1 MTSAENDAAQHQAKR
16 LILLVDDDILI
27 LGLLSKFLQLAG
39 YDARIA
45 SSGQMALDMILES
58 GREPDLA
65 LLDINMPGMTG
76 LELAKHLQSQTTV
89 PVMFLSA
96 SEDEEIVKQAADY
109 GAVGYLVKPIDT
121 ARIAPSIKAALARA
135 DEIRQLRQSE
145 SKLTI
150 ALQAGRETGMA
161 VGVLMARYQTDR
173 DTAFKLLRD
182 HARSHQRKLNDVAA
196 ELLTAEEVL
205 NAFTMRFIDLARLA
219 KEK

>member
-1 MTSAENDAAQHQAKR
+1 MSAADPSADKR

-39 YDARIA
+39 YDARMA

-65 LLDINMPGMTG
+65 LLDVNMPGMSG
-76 LELAKHLQSQTTV
+76 LELAKRLQSDTTV

-96 SEDEEIVKQAADY
+96 SDDDDIVRQAAQY

-121 ARIAPSIKAALARA
+121 ARIAPTIKAALARA

-161 VGVLMARYQTDR
+161 VGVLMARLHTDR
-173 DTAFKLLRD
+173 DTAFRLLRD
-182 HARSHQRKLNDVAA
+182 HARSQQRKINDVAA
-196 ELLTAEEVL
+196 QLLAAEEVFGAL
-205 NAFTMRFIDLARLA
+205 TTRFIESQHG
-219 KEK
+219 KQ

>member
-1 MTSAENDAAQHQAKR
+1 MSNQEQSNDKR

-39 YDARIA
+39 YDARMA

-65 LLDINMPGMTG
+65 LLDINMPGMSG
-76 LELAKHLQSQTTV
+76 LELAKRLKEETTV

-96 SEDEEIVKQAADY
+96 SEDDEIVRQAAQA

-121 ARIAPSIKAALARA
+121 ARIAPTIKAALARA
-135 DEIRQLRQSE
+135 DEIRQLRHSE
-145 SKLTI
+145 TKLTM

-161 VGVLMARYQTDR
+161 VGVLMARLHTDR
-173 DTAFKLLRD
+173 DTAFRLLRD
-182 HARSHQRKLNDVAA
+182 HARSQQRKINDVAGQ
-196 ELLTAEEVL
+196 LLAAEEVFGAL
-205 NAFTMRFIDLARLA
+205 TARFIEQQHG
-219 KEK
+219 K

>member
-1 MTSAENDAAQHQAKR
+1 MTTAAAPKR

-39 YDARIA
+39 YDARMA

-65 LLDINMPGMTG
+65 LLDINMPGMSG
-76 LELAKHLQSQTTV
+76 LELAKRLQTDTSV

-96 SEDEEIVKQAADY
+96 SDDEEVVKQAADF

-121 ARIAPSIKAALARA
+121 ARIAPTIQAALARA
-135 DEIRQLRQSE
+135 DEIRQLRESE
-145 SKLTI
+145 SKLTM

-161 VGVLMARYQTDR
+161 VGVLMARYHADR

-182 HARSHQRKLNDVAA
+182 QARSHQRKLNDVAT
-196 ELLTAEEVL
+196 ELLHAEELL
-205 NAFTMRFIDLARLA
+205 NSFTARFIEQSRL
-219 KEK
+219 K

>member
-1 MTSAENDAAQHQAKR
+1 MSATDPGADKR

-39 YDARIA
+39 YDARMA

-65 LLDINMPGMTG
+65 LLDVNMPGMSG
-76 LELAKHLQSQTTV
+76 LELAKRLQSDTTV

-96 SEDEEIVKQAADY
+96 SDDDDIVRQAAQY

-121 ARIAPSIKAALARA
+121 ARIAPTIKAALARA

-161 VGVLMARYQTDR
+161 VGVLMARLHTDR
-173 DTAFKLLRD
+173 DTAFRLLRD
-182 HARSHQRKLNDVAA
+182 HARSQQRKINDVAA
-196 ELLTAEEVL
+196 QLLAAEEVFGAL
-205 NAFTMRFIDLARLA
+205 TTRFIESQHG
-219 KEK
+219 KS

>member
-1 MTSAENDAAQHQAKR
+1 MSVADPSADKR

-39 YDARIA
+39 YDARMA

-65 LLDINMPGMTG
+65 LLDVNMPGMSG
-76 LELAKHLQSQTTV
+76 LELAKRLQSDTTV

-96 SEDEEIVKQAADY
+96 SDDDDIVRQAAQY

-121 ARIAPSIKAALARA
+121 ARIAPTIKAALARA

-161 VGVLMARYQTDR
+161 VGVLMARLHTDR
-173 DTAFKLLRD
+173 DTAFRLLRD
-182 HARSHQRKLNDVAA
+182 HARSQQRKINDVAA
-196 ELLTAEEVL
+196 QLLAAEEVFGAL
-205 NAFTMRFIDLARLA
+205 TTRFIESQHG
-219 KEK
+219 KQ

>member
-1 MTSAENDAAQHQAKR
+1 MSAADHADKR

-39 YDARIA
+39 YDARMA

-65 LLDINMPGMTG
+65 LLDVNMPGMSG
-76 LELAKHLQSQTTV
+76 LELAKRLQSDTTV

-96 SEDEEIVKQAADY
+96 SDDDDIVRQAAQY

-121 ARIAPSIKAALARA
+121 ARIAPTIKAALARA

-145 SKLTI
+145 SKLTM

-161 VGVLMARYQTDR
+161 VGVLMARLHTDR
-173 DTAFKLLRD
+173 DTAFRLLRD
-182 HARSHQRKLNDVAA
+182 HARSQQRKINDVAGQ
-196 ELLTAEEVL
+196 LLAAEEVFGAL
-205 NAFTMRFIDLARLA
+205 TSRFIETQHG
-219 KEK
+219 KP

>member
-1 MTSAENDAAQHQAKR
+1 MSAADTGADKR

-39 YDARIA
+39 YDARMA

-65 LLDINMPGMTG
+65 LLDVNMPGMNG
-76 LELAKHLQSQTTV
+76 LELAKRLQSETTV

-96 SEDEEIVKQAADY
+96 SDDDDIVRQAAQY

-121 ARIAPSIKAALARA
+121 ARIAPTIKAALARA

-161 VGVLMARYQTDR
+161 VGVLMARLHTDR
-173 DTAFKLLRD
+173 DTAFRLLRD
-182 HARSHQRKLNDVAA
+182 HARSQQRKINDVAGQ
-196 ELLTAEEVL
+196 LLAAEEVFGAL
-205 NAFTMRFIDLARLA
+205 TSRFIETQHG
-219 KEK
+219 KP

>member
-1 MTSAENDAAQHQAKR
+1 MSANDTEADKR

-39 YDARIA
+39 YDARMA

-65 LLDINMPGMTG
+65 LLDVNMPGMSG
-76 LELAKHLQSQTTV
+76 LELAKRLQSETTV

-96 SEDEEIVKQAADY
+96 SDDDDIVRQAAQY

-121 ARIAPSIKAALARA
+121 ARIAPTIKAALARA
-135 DEIRQLRQSE
+135 DEIRQLRQTE
-145 SKLTI
+145 SKLTQ

-161 VGVLMARYQTDR
+161 VGVLMARLHTDR
-173 DTAFKLLRD
+173 DAAFRLLRD
-182 HARSHQRKLNDVAA
+182 HARSQQRKINDVAA
-196 ELLTAEEVL
+196 QLLAAEEVFSAL
-205 NAFTMRFIDLARLA
+205 TARFFEQQHG
-219 KEK
+219 KP

>member
-1 MTSAENDAAQHQAKR
+1 MSAADQSADKR

-39 YDARIA
+39 YDARMA

-65 LLDINMPGMTG
+65 LLDVNMPGMSG
-76 LELAKHLQSQTTV
+76 LELAKRLQSETTV

-96 SEDEEIVKQAADY
+96 SDDDDIVRQAAQY

-121 ARIAPSIKAALARA
+121 ARIAPTIKAALARA

-161 VGVLMARYQTDR
+161 VGVLMARLHTDR
-173 DTAFKLLRD
+173 DTAFRLLRD
-182 HARSHQRKLNDVAA
+182 HARSQQRKINDVAA
-196 ELLTAEEVL
+196 QLLAAEEVFGAL
-205 NAFTMRFIDLARLA
+205 TSRFIETQHS
-219 KEK
+219 KT

>member
-1 MTSAENDAAQHQAKR
+1 MSAADASADKR

-65 LLDINMPGMTG
+65 LLDVNMPGMSG
-76 LELAKHLQSQTTV
+76 LELAKRLQSETTV

-96 SEDEEIVKQAADY
+96 SDDDDIVRQAAQY

-121 ARIAPSIKAALARA
+121 ARIAPTIKAALARA

-161 VGVLMARYQTDR
+161 VGVLMARLHTDR
-173 DTAFKLLRD
+173 DTAFRLLRD
-182 HARSHQRKLNDVAA
+182 HARSQQRKINDVAA
-196 ELLTAEEVL
+196 QLLAAEEVFGAL
-205 NAFTMRFIDLARLA
+205 TSRFIETQHA
-219 KEK
+219 KGQ

>member
-1 MTSAENDAAQHQAKR
+1 MSATDASADKR

-39 YDARIA
+39 YDARMA

-65 LLDINMPGMTG
+65 LLDVNMPGMNG
-76 LELAKHLQSQTTV
+76 LELAKRLQSDTTV

-96 SEDEEIVKQAADY
+96 SDDDDIVRQAAQY

-121 ARIAPSIKAALARA
+121 ARIAPTIKAALARA

-161 VGVLMARYQTDR
+161 VGVLMARLHTDR
-173 DTAFKLLRD
+173 DTAFRLLRD
-182 HARSHQRKLNDVAA
+182 HARSQQRKINDVAGQ
-196 ELLTAEEVL
+196 LLAAEEVFGAL
-205 NAFTMRFIDLARLA
+205 TTRFIESQHG
-219 KEK
+219 KP

>member
-1 MTSAENDAAQHQAKR
+1 MTAADTSADKR

-39 YDARIA
+39 YDARMA

-65 LLDINMPGMTG
+65 LLDVNMPGMSG
-76 LELAKHLQSQTTV
+76 LELAKRLQSETTV

-96 SEDEEIVKQAADY
+96 SDDDDIVRQAAQY

-121 ARIAPSIKAALARA
+121 ARIAPTIKAALARA

-145 SKLTI
+145 SKLTM

-161 VGVLMARYQTDR
+161 VGVLMARLHTDR
-173 DTAFKLLRD
+173 DTAFRLLRD
-182 HARSHQRKLNDVAA
+182 HARSQQRKINDVAGQ
-196 ELLTAEEVL
+196 LLAAEEVFGAL
-205 NAFTMRFIDLARLA
+205 TSRFIETQHA
-219 KEK
+219 KAQ

>member
-1 MTSAENDAAQHQAKR
+1 MSTPDNGGDKR

-39 YDARIA
+39 YDARMA

-65 LLDINMPGMTG
+65 LLDVNMPGMSG
-76 LELAKHLQSQTTV
+76 LELAQRLQSETTV

-96 SEDEEIVKQAADY
+96 SDDDDIVRQAAEF

-121 ARIAPSIKAALARA
+121 ARIAPTIKAALARA
-135 DEIRQLRQSE
+135 DEIRQLRQTE

-161 VGVLMARYQTDR
+161 VGVLMARLHTDR
-173 DTAFKLLRD
+173 DSAFRLLRD
-182 HARSHQRKLNDVAA
+182 HARSQQRKINDVAA
-196 ELLTAEEVL
+196 QLLAAEEVL
-205 NAFTMRFIDLARLA
+205 GALTARFIEQHHG
-219 KEK
+219 KP